1 MIVNLF
7 DLEEKFTKKLP
18 KDIDWTLLKNYEQE
32 DNTAGSQTMACS
44 GDSCEVVDLS

>member
-18 KDIDWTLLKNYEQE
+18 KAIEGMYRNAFKQIEKVIFVRRSAQE
-32 DNTAGSQTMACS
+32 
-44 GDSCEVVDLS
+44 